1 MRARWRRTP
10 ANRSAIGVM
19 ALVLGLHVAASALV
33 DAPRA
38 EAPHLALLGLAY
50 FVFGL
55 FGAFALQSARSKLQR
70 VNELLKAGDADLI
83 AVHQLAA
90 AFGASAQGELRGA
103 IDRHLQDQID
113 YRLEDFDRS
122 TASFLALFARV
133 RRLEPRSV
141 AQQIAYDHLLA
152 VLIAAGERRKQV
164 EALVRQRVSAVEWVA
179 LLAILGALWG
189 LTLASGGEPIGVD
202 VLAGVVVASLAGLMV
217 ILRHLDTLRW
227 QEADAIW
234 SPLHTLFLSLELLPY
249 YPRVVVRGGR
259 VDPPSGPIRLAD
271 YPRPYPDMRGK
282 RVEAVEHRRGRP

>member
-1 MRARWRRTP
+1 
-10 ANRSAIGVM
+10 M
-19 ALVLGLHVAASALV
+19 ALVLVVHVAVSALV
-33 DAPRA
+33 DAPSV
-38 EAPHLALLGLAY
+38 EAPHLTLLGLAY

-83 AVHQLAA
+83 SVYQLAA
-90 AFGASAQGELRGA
+90 SFGSRARDELRGA

-113 YRLEDFDRS
+113 FRLADFDRS
-122 TASFLALFARV
+122 TASFLALFGRV
-133 RRLEPRSV
+133 RRLEPGST
-141 AQQIAYDHLLA
+141 AQEIAYDHLLA

-164 EALVRQRVSAVEWVA
+164 EALVRQRVSSVEWVA

-189 LTLASGGEPIGVD
+189 LMLASGGEPLGTD
-202 VLAGVVVASLAGLMV
+202 VLAGVVVASLVGLMV

-249 YPRVVVRGGR
+249 YPRVVVQSGR

-271 YPRPYPDMRGK
+271 YPHPYPDMRGK
-282 RVEAVEHRRGRP
+282 RVEAVRHERGGR